1 MRLEKDFFFERLA
14 REYLYYEWTK
24 LTFYIESK
32 YAFLY
37 ASKIF
42 NTILWLFKEIFWFY
56 IININIKLEAK
67 MQSKEK
73 NKK

>member
-14 REYLYYEWTK
+14 MEYLYYEWTK

-42 NTILWLFKEIFWFY
+42 NTIL
-56 IININIKLEAK
+56 
-67 MQSKEK
+67 
-73 NKK
+73 